1 VKLGQGRWGPMTRGL
16 EATVSGRR
24 RIDFC
29 LNSNSKEFK
38 QNSNPINFD
47 RSKKHLFELQKFEIK
62 YGSEGFEE
70 RNNFCHRNFF
80 IFKMD
85 FNLKIREASRFRI

>member
-1 VKLGQGRWGPMTRGL
+1 MTCGL
-16 EATVSGRR
+16 EATVLGRR
-24 RIDFC
+24 RFDFG
-29 LNSNSKEFK
+29 LNS
-38 QNSNPINFD
+38 NSNPINFD

-70 RNNFCHRNFF
+70 RNNFCQRNFF

-85 FNLKIREASRFRI
+85 FN